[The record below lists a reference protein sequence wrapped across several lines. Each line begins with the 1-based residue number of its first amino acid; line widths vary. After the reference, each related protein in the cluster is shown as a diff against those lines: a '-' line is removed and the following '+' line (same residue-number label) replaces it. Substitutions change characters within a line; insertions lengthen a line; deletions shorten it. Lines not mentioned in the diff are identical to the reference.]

1 MRSTVIAIVA
11 SGGYF
16 VDTMTGRSGRRRSLH
31 TAITAGRTISL
42 RRRLQIR
49 PHSGRINRRAAT
61 ATRRTANS
69 CRSRHAHIVMLKRLL
84 LLLMVLLLLLRLLM
98 VMMRMVMLQK
108 HHRWWILVAGCHI
121 GIRIGWRLS
130 VRVISA
136 GGAFNGEETKNI
148 EKYRNL

>member
-84 LLLMVLLLLLRLLM
+84 LLLMVLLLLLLRLLM

-130 VRVISA
+130 VRVITA
-136 GGAFNGEETKNI
+136 GGAFKERKNI